1 MREIRTY
8 GLMRGC
14 WPERFVRR
22 VGVYS
27 TGLTESVLS
36 ALGFADSSTA
46 VARLP
51 SGRDGRQH
59 CVRCEVRCW
68 IAGAPLESSMR

>member
-27 TGLTESVLS
+27 TEL
-36 ALGFADSSTA
+36 LGADQGEEHA
-46 VARLP
+46 P
-51 SGRDGRQH
+51 CPG
-59 CVRCEVRCW
+59 EV
-68 IAGAPLESSMR
+68 SF

>member
-27 TGLTESVLS
+27 TGLQ
-36 ALGFADSSTA
+36 GA
-46 VARLP
+46 V
-51 SGRDGRQH
+51 
-59 CVRCEVRCW
+59 EVRGECSGEL
-68 IAGAPLESSMR
+68 AVLAHAVLFDATGFVDQALEDAAHGIGV

>member
-27 TGLTESVLS
+27 TDLTGSRV
-36 ALGFADSSTA
+36 
-46 VARLP
+46 
-51 SGRDGRQH
+51 
-59 CVRCEVRCW
+59 
-68 IAGAPLESSMR
+68 IAGRAVEVPLERC